1 MVLTPKNGNIT
12 IGNEVNLEYRDH
24 SNSSTSVQKWRF
36 WIIFDESEEGSLI
49 YWGLFENVESGL
61 FLTSRSITSLTIE
74 EGNFK
79 SQKLYQSLLFLNT
92 T

>member
-1 MVLTPKNGNIT
+1 MVLAPKNGNTT
-12 IGNEVNLEYRDH
+12 IGNEVNLEHRDH

-36 WIIFDESEEGSLI
+36 LMLYTEFVEGSWIDL
-49 YWGLFENVESGL
+49 GVFENVESGL

-79 SQKLYQSLLFLNT
+79 SQKLY
-92 T
+92 